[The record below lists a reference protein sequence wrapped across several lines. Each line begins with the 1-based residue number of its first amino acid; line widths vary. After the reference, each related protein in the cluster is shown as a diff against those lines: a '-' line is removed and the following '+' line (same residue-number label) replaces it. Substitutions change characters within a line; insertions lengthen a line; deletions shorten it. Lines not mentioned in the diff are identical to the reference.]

1 MRNRALKELKILL
14 VEDEVKLAMLLKNAI
29 GDSFYSFHIS
39 PNGEDGL
46 AMFKTLSP
54 DIVITDI
61 MMPRMNGLEMSKEIR
76 VLNEDIPIIILSAFS
91 ETDKFLNAIDI
102 GVVKYLIKP
111 FDPDELLEYISSL
124 SKKFESKLI
133 ELVDGFTFN
142 TTKNSLY
149 KNSRYV
155 SLSKNESKFIQ
166 LLMQSSKD
174 SDSAVD
180 EEMIKKILWI
190 NEEVSSERLRTFIR
204 RFRSKTSKNLVL
216 NIKGEGYKIAKQVIF
231 SSIL

>member
-14 VEDEVKLAMLLKNAI
+14 VEDEEKLASLLKSAI

-39 PNGEDGL
+39 PNGEEGL
-46 AMFKTLSP
+46 EMFKTLSP

-61 MMPRMNGLEMSKEIR
+61 MMPRMDGLEMSKEIR
-76 VLNEDIPIIILSAFS
+76 ALNEDVPIIILSAFS
-91 ETDKFLNAIDI
+91 ETDKFLNAIDV

-111 FDPDELLEYISSL
+111 FDPDELLEYIREL

-155 SLSKNESKFIQ
+155 SLSKNENKFIQ

-174 SDSAVD
+174 GDTTVD
-180 EEMIKKILWI
+180 EEMIQKSLWK
-190 NEEVSSERLRTFIR
+190 NEEVSSQRLRTFIR
-204 RFRSKTSKNLVL
+204 RFRAKTSKDLVL
-216 NIKGEGYKIAKQVIF
+216 NIKGEGYKIAK
-231 SSIL
+231 